1 MKQATENFRTK
12 FYRTFIASI
21 QNVFKSILQ
30 KQYLNQLVVYR
41 SYGLVAVNRY
51 IFIIII
57 GVCYQTMCSV
67 KFSIIEIFFHIMD
80 T

>member
-1 MKQATENFRTK
+1 MKQATEKFWTT

-51 IFIIII
+51 MLMKSL
-57 GVCYQTMCSV
+57 VCVTKLCV
-67 KFSIIEIFFHIMD
+67 L
-80 T
+80 